1 MDVEKISIVSLQN
14 DMHMLKIS
22 VRNFV
27 TSYYHCFQCCT
38 HLRKPQGTNNIN
50 QMRFIK
56 PEYSFIH
63 SL

>member
-50 QMRFIK
+50 QM
-56 PEYSFIH
+56 
-63 SL
+63 